1 MRLHRLTV
9 TAFGPFA
16 GRQQVDFDAL
26 AAGGLF
32 LLRGATGA
40 GKSSVLD
47 AVCYALYGELPG
59 SRRANRMRSDH
70 ADPHELTAVTLEL
83 TLGGR
88 RLEITRLPEQPRP
101 KKKGTGWTTEKAQTL
116 LREWVADAGQ
126 GQPGWQAASRS
137 HQETGEELLRLIGM
151 SREQFCQVVL
161 LPQGDFAR
169 FLKADATQRAEL
181 LGRLF
186 DTERYRRV
194 ESWLTERRRE
204 HEAAVQA
211 DRRRL
216 RELVGRTEQAAG
228 RTAHPAEQWLP
239 ADAEPHPEDGTRRRA
254 AIPQQSATGQ
264 AAARAAEPDLAQAA
278 LGWAALLRCE
288 AAETHTAATVA
299 LGTAEARHRDAEQA
313 LAAHQEL
320 AARQRRHA
328 EALRRSADLAR
339 TLDQE
344 NTEQQRL
351 TLAQA
356 ALTVESAL
364 RRRSAATTAHHR
376 AGQAA
381 QAARRALAPLWSA
394 AGQPGAPDTPQAHPR
409 ARPTP
414 RPPSSGWSRPRPRP
428 APRSGGWSRRPP
440 TSAAPPR

>member
-151 SREQFCQVVL
+151 SREQF
-161 LPQGDFAR
+161 
-169 FLKADATQRAEL
+169 
-181 LGRLF
+181 
-186 DTERYRRV
+186 YR
-194 ESWLTERRRE
+194 WCCC
-204 HEAAVQA
+204 
-211 DRRRL
+211 
-216 RELVGRTEQAAG
+216 
-228 RTAHPAEQWLP
+228 
-239 ADAEPHPEDGTRRRA
+239 RRA
-254 AIPQQSATGQ
+254 TSPGSSRRTPPSAPSCSAGSSTPSAT
-264 AAARAAEPDLAQAA
+264 A
-278 LGWAALLRCE
+278 
-288 AAETHTAATVA
+288 
-299 LGTAEARHRDAEQA
+299 
-313 LAAHQEL
+313 
-320 AARQRRHA
+320 
-328 EALRRSADLAR
+328 
-339 TLDQE
+339 
-344 NTEQQRL
+344 
-351 TLAQA
+351 
-356 ALTVESAL
+356 
-364 RRRSAATTAHHR
+364 
-376 AGQAA
+376 
-381 QAARRALAPLWSA
+381 
-394 AGQPGAPDTPQAHPR
+394 
-409 ARPTP
+409 
-414 RPPSSGWSRPRPRP
+414 GWSP
-428 APRSGGWSRRPP
+428 G
-440 TSAAPPR
+440 